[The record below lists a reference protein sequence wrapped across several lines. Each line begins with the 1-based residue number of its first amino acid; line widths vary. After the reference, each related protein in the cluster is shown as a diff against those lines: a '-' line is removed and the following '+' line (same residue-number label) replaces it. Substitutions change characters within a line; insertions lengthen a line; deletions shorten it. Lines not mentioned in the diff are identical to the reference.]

1 MNRPFRS
8 TAAVAAAVVAL
19 GAVTVTRA
27 TTMSAPANLAT
38 LVHDASVIVSG
49 TVTSVRTAR
58 TGSLNH
64 VEITLD
70 VARSLRGDVGRT
82 FTFRQFGLAAPEGMG
97 QGRNYV
103 GGVPGLPQYR
113 EGEQVLLFLGPESH
127 AGFRTTVG
135 LGQGKFDYA
144 AGNVQNETANRGLF
158 SALSMAKAGTLSTS
172 QSAMLDTTKGFVA
185 ADAFVT
191 LVDRAVKENWWG
203 SPAVPPG
210 TGGSTIDDGVSL
222 KKPVKKA
229 VR

>member
-1 MNRPFRS
+1 MNRPFRF
-8 TAAVAAAVVAL
+8 TAAIAAAVLAL
-19 GAVTVTRA
+19 SAATVTRA
-27 TTMSAPANLAT
+27 TTMSAPANLAK

-58 TGSLNH
+58 TGSFSH

-70 VARSLRGDVGRT
+70 VARDLRGSVGRT
-82 FTFRQFGLAAPEGMG
+82 FTFRQIGMAAPEGMS
-97 QGRNYV
+97 QGRTYV

-135 LGQGKFDYA
+135 LGQGKFDYE

-158 SALSMAKAGTLSTS
+158 SALPLAKAGTLSVN
-172 QSAMLDTTKGFVA
+172 QSAMLDTTKGVVS
-185 ADAFVT
+185 ADALVA

-203 SPAVPPG
+203 SPTVPPG
-210 TGGSTIDDGVSL
+210 TGGRRIDDGVFL
-222 KKPVKKA
+222 KKA
-229 VR
+229 GR

>member
-1 MNRPFRS
+1 MIRRPFRI
-8 TAAVAAAVVAL
+8 TAATAAAVAAILAA
-19 GAVTVTRA
+19 TPTPA
-27 TTMSAPANLAT
+27 TTMSAPANLEQ
-38 LVHDASVIVSG
+38 LVHGAAVIVSG

-58 TGSLNH
+58 TGQMNH

-70 VARSLRGDVGRT
+70 VARDLRGSVGRT
-82 FTFRQFGLAAPEGMG
+82 FTFRQIGLAAPESMG
-97 QGRNYV
+97 NGRTYV

-158 SALSMAKAGTLSTS
+158 RALSLAKASSLSTS

-185 ADAFVT
+185 ADAFVS
-191 LVDRAVKENWWG
+191 LVDRAVRENWWG
-203 SPAVPPG
+203 APANPPG
-210 TGGSTIDDGVSL
+210 HGGTMDDGVSL
-222 KKPVKKA
+222 DRPVKKA

>member
-1 MNRPFRS
+1 MIRRPFRI
-8 TAAVAAAVVAL
+8 TAATAAAVAAILAA
-19 GAVTVTRA
+19 TPTPA
-27 TTMSAPANLAT
+27 TTMSAPANLEQ
-38 LVHDASVIVSG
+38 LVHGAAVIVSG

-58 TGSLNH
+58 TGQMNH

-70 VARSLRGDVGRT
+70 VARDLRGSVGRT
-82 FTFRQFGLAAPEGMG
+82 FTFRQIGLAAPESMG
-97 QGRNYV
+97 NGRTYV

-158 SALSMAKAGTLSTS
+158 TSLPVTKASLSVG
-172 QSAMLDTTKGFVA
+172 QSAMLDTTKGFVS
-185 ADAFVT
+185 ADA
-191 LVDRAVKENWWG
+191 LVGLVETAVRENWWG
-203 SPAVPPG
+203 SPTIPPG
-210 TGGSTIDDGVSL
+210 TGGRAIDDGVSL
-222 KKPVKKA
+222 DRPVKKA

>member
-1 MNRPFRS
+1 MNRPFRV
-8 TAAVAAAVVAL
+8 TAALAAAVVAL
-19 GAVTVTRA
+19 SAATVTRA
-27 TTMSAPANLAT
+27 TTMSAPANLAK

-49 TVTSVRTAR
+49 TVSSVRTAR
-58 TGSLNH
+58 TGQLNH

-70 VARSLRGDVGRT
+70 VARDIRGNVGRT
-82 FTFRQFGLAAPEGMG
+82 FTFRQIGLAAPEGRG
-97 QGRNYV
+97 QGRTYI

-158 SALSMAKAGTLSTS
+158 NALSMSKAASLTPN

-185 ADAFVT
+185 ADAFVG
-191 LVDRAVKENWWG
+191 LVETAVRENWWG
-203 SPAVPPG
+203 SPTVPPG
-210 TGGSTIDDGVSL
+210 TGGGTIDDGVSL
-222 KKPVKKA
+222 NKPVKKA